1 MKSFEE
7 FLDEGA
13 KGMLRGKPL
22 KLYDPIHTGWAINLG
37 GGATT
42 GSWKPDEEEDAKA
55 ALAKYQADPKTKNA
69 TLFAH
74 DQKGMTINARTLAAM
89 KKKVSK

>member
-1 MKSFEE
+1 MKTFEE
-7 FLDEGA
+7 FTQQDEGMT
-13 KGMLRGKPL
+13 KGKPL
-22 KLYDPIHTGWAINLG
+22 KLYDPIHTGWAIDLG
-37 GGATT
+37 GGSTT

-74 DQKGMTINARTLAAM
+74 DQNRMTIKARTLAAM
-89 KKKVSK
+89 KKKASK